1 MSGECMDV
9 SGACGALKKIM
20 NQLHQLNL
28 YSGAIVVG
36 PYIQR
41 VHECLARL
49 RLAET
54 MRIIAS

>member
-1 MSGECMDV
+1 MSRVPAVRSKE
-9 SGACGALKKIM
+9 IM

-36 PYIQR
+36 AYIQR

-54 MRIIAS
+54 M